1 MPKLKHEIYHFWTVI
16 RSASVVNGYG
26 MGKGFKLWNMDF
38 EVDSKTVVDKI
49 YGKQIGVLE
58 FSEITSKCAYA

>member
-1 MPKLKHEIYHFWTVI
+1 
-16 RSASVVNGYG
+16 